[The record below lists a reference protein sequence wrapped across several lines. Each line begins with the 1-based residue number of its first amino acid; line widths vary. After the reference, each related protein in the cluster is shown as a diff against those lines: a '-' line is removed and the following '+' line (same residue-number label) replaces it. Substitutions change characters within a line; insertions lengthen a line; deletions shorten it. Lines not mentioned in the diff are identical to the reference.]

1 MSDPD
6 EVMAEPDEV
15 IHLTSE
21 TTALIVHMLGTYI
34 YSVDEIKD
42 LSPTHEQ
49 QMEVLNL
56 LIRKL
61 HQSIKD
67 RISDENWEELEADHE
82 DIKERMSDEG
92 KI

>member
-1 MSDPD
+1 
-6 EVMAEPDEV
+6 MAEPEV

-21 TTALIVHMLGTYI
+21 TTALIIHMLGKYI
-34 YSVDEIKD
+34 YSPHVDEIED
-42 LSPTHEQ
+42 LSPTHGE

-56 LIRKL
+56 LIGKL

-67 RISDENWEELEADHE
+67 RISDENWEELEAEHE